1 MSDPGP
7 DHARFDELA
16 AGYAL
21 HALEQDEE
29 RQFLAHARHCPIC
42 QQALAGYADV
52 AAALA
57 ETVPPAEPNSQLGPR
72 ILAAALARDPGRD
85 HADTRAAGQGA
96 ARPGTRPAPDAHVV
110 PLRRRPR
117 PQWLKPAAAAAA
129 AALIA
134 GGIWAGLAVS
144 HGNGT
149 PPPLAACGQPGA
161 CPEVPLTGTAAHQS
175 AARVIIT
182 AGSAWLLPVGLPA
195 NDTKSQIYVLWQ
207 ITAAHAPL
215 PVGSFDIR
223 PGARQPI
230 QVGPLA
236 APYHGTKAFAV
247 SLEHGRAIPA
257 SPSHVVAQGQ
267 LPS

>member
-1 MSDPGP
+1 MSDPGL

-29 RQFLAHARHCPIC
+29 RRFLAHARHCPHC
-42 QQALAGYADV
+42 QQALADYAET

-57 ETVPPAEPNSQLGPR
+57 ETVPAAEPSPQLGPR
-72 ILAAALARDPGRD
+72 ILAAALARDPRPDPRG
-85 HADTRAAGQGA
+85 AD
-96 ARPGTRPAPDAHVV
+96 RPGTQPAPGQPAPGAPVV

-117 PQWLKPAAAAAA
+117 PRWLKATVAAAA

-134 GGIWAGLAVS
+134 GGTWAGLAAS
-144 HGNGT
+144 EGSST
-149 PPPLAACGQPGA
+149 PPLAACAHAGA
-161 CPEVPLTGTAAHQS
+161 CPEIPLAGTAEHQI

-182 AGSAWLLPVGLPA
+182 AGSAWLLPAGLPA
-195 NDTKSQIYVLWQ
+195 NDTTSQVYVLWQ

-215 PVGSFDIR
+215 PVGSFDVR
-223 PGARQPI
+223 PGARQPLRI
-230 QVGPLA
+230 GPLA

-257 SPSHVVAQGQ
+257 RPSDTVAQGQ
-267 LPS
+267 LPA